1 MKLTLYFVTLP
12 VPLTVIAVPPTG
24 RYVNVGDS
32 ATFTCNA
39 SGVPTPNIIWYRDG
53 KQINSSH
60 YEISSITASS
70 SQLTI
75 NNVSHAD
82 HGYYVCRA
90 SINPMEQAET
100 TYFLAIIK
108 LLLEDTAL
116 IINSEWNNDSRAQ
129 PTCNLYS

>member
-12 VPLTVIAVPPTG
+12 VPLTVIAVPPRV

-39 SGVPTPNIIWYRDG
+39 SGVPTPNITWYRDG

-75 NNVSHAD
+75 NNASHAD
-82 HGYYVCRA
+82 NGYYVCRA
-90 SINPMEQAET
+90 SLNAMEPADT
-100 TYFLAIIK
+100 TYFLGIIK
-108 LLLEDTAL
+108 FLQEETL
-116 IINSEWNNDSRAQ
+116 IINSE
-129 PTCNLYS
+129 

>member
-12 VPLTVIAVPPTG
+12 VPLTAIAVPPIM
-24 RYVNVGDS
+24 RLVNVGDS

-39 SGVPTPNIIWYRDG
+39 SGVPTPNITWYRDG
-53 KQINSSH
+53 KQIKSSH

-82 HGYYVCRA
+82 NGYYVCGA
-90 SINPMEQAET
+90 SINEMEQT
-100 TYFLAIIK
+100 YTRYFLGVINF
-108 LLLEDTAL
+108 LLEETL
-116 IINSEWNNDSRAQ
+116 IINSE
-129 PTCNLYS
+129 